1 MVLYVYLQFV
11 AHLVFGI
18 LWLIVTIVQVVVGL
32 IAWLVWYII
41 RKVVEEKCTQDDAR
55 DLCVCDADK
64 SVPFTGKEKK
74 AIYIITFSLDKH
86 ALLSTLVTN
95 RLLIKISIS
104 ELIEHNRKS
113 NRSP

>member
-1 MVLYVYLQFV
+1 MFQFV

-18 LWLIVTIVQVVVGL
+18 LWLIITIVQVVVGL

-64 SVPFTGKEKK
+64 SVPFTGKEREPIL
-74 AIYIITFSLDKH
+74 IYNWKRILKFNHGNYIDF
-86 ALLSTLVTN
+86 TN
-95 RLLIKISIS
+95 GRINRPCCKIKTS
-104 ELIEHNRKS
+104 RKI
-113 NRSP
+113 

>member
-1 MVLYVYLQFV
+1 MFQFV

-18 LWLIVTIVQVVVGL
+18 LWLIITIVQVVVGL

-64 SVPFTGKEKK
+64 SVPFTGKERRPILYNWKRILK
-74 AIYIITFSLDKH
+74 FNQGNYIDLTDERI
-86 ALLSTLVTN
+86 N
-95 RLLIKISIS
+95 RSCCKI
-104 ELIEHNRKS
+104 RKS
-113 NRSP
+113 REI